1 MTGPGAS
8 LKTIRFSF
16 AAAPALRENN
26 TTRSYSNGYY
36 PAYCL
41 LYVHIRSNH
50 WAKREDAN
58 AWKERV
64 HWRLIITK
72 CVREERP
79 MLHTALLLFHSARFL
94 SFTCRGKKISSFSFS
109 SSYILSPIFEGER
122 GGNSTESGKAFLY
135 TDGYINSDAPPYLK
149 QQRSYVYI
157 RVRSSINSWRW
168 TFESSVANQRAT
180 I

>member
-79 MLHTALLLFHSARFL
+79 MLHTALLLFYSARFL
-94 SFTCRGKKISSFSFS
+94 SFTCRGKTISSSFSFS
-109 SSYILSPIFEGER
+109 SSAYTFWAQSSKVREEGTAPSRERHFFIPMVILTLMLLPIWNNSVRTYIVS
-122 GGNSTESGKAFLY
+122 
-135 TDGYINSDAPPYLK
+135 
-149 QQRSYVYI
+149 
-157 RVRSSINSWRW
+157 VRL
-168 TFESSVANQRAT
+168 
-180 I
+180 